1 MYFMHLPI
9 PSIRCRL
16 RFQWKRANDALP
28 KRHLAQDDR
37 QVDGKPVR
45 ALPGR
50 RILRRVGRSVHGS
63 PDQNRRDR
71 GRVIVLGQHATV
83 AISVALKNMLLDSS
97 RRCGLTIRQ
106 TLPQSGTKHLAI
118 TIAQRRAILRGG
130 TSH

>member
-16 RFQWKRANDALP
+16 RFEWKRANDALP

-63 PDQNRRDR
+63 QDQNRGDR
-71 GRVIVLGQHATV
+71 GRVVVLDQHATV

-97 RRCGLTIRQ
+97 RRRRLTIRQ
-106 TLPQSGTKHLAI
+106 TLPHSAPLAI
-118 TIAQRRAILRGG
+118 TIAQRPAILRGG